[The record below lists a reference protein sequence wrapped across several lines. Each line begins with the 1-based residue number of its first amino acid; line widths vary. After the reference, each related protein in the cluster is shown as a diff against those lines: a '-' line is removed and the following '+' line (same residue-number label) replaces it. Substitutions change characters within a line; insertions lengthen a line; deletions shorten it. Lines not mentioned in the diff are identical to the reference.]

1 MKEWRWVEATSQFGT
16 AHCQI
21 RSIPHVSFL
30 MLEIPVPHPKVYRL
44 PITAHQITPYVPC
57 LKQFQNVSCDWH
69 RAIWPL
75 AEALIVPCWH
85 GPLEDCWPVL
95 LVPRMGPPREHEG
108 RCSRLLLWKYA
119 PSCLQCPPPAQLC
132 AVEGAHR
139 VWILGS
145 QEHWVIL
152 ETGTLTCF
160 QVPSGFH
167 MQNSHFCFPNGYLE
181 NTHVFHISPS
191 SLTLISLKISPRYL
205 TMTQSD

>member
-1 MKEWRWVEATSQFGT
+1 MLKTVSKCIIWLAQSHLAFG
-16 AHCQI
+16 
-21 RSIPHVSFL
+21 RS
-30 MLEIPVPHPKVYRL
+30 
-44 PITAHQITPYVPC
+44 PYSS
-57 LKQFQNVSCDWH
+57 L
-69 RAIWPL
+69 L
-75 AEALIVPCWH
+75 AWAAGALLACPP
-85 GPLEDCWPVL
+85 GF
-95 LVPRMGPPREHEG
+95 PRMGPPREHEG

-119 PSCLQCPPPAQLC
+119 PSRLQCPPPAQLC

-167 MQNSHFCFPNGYLE
+167 MQNSHFCFPNEYLE